1 MIQEAIAK
9 LLSRQHL
16 TADEAEAA
24 MHEIMGGSATQ
35 AQIGAYL
42 AGLRVN
48 GETESEIS
56 GSARAM
62 RERALRVNHSQP
74 RVVDVVGTGGD
85 RSGTFNISTT
95 AAFVVAGAGVPVA
108 KHGGRA
114 ASSQTGAGDVLAS
127 LGLNMTLTP
136 EQVGACIDEIG
147 IGFMFAPSFHPAMRY
162 VGPSRREIGIRT
174 VFNILGPLTNP
185 AGAKHQLVGVGHPD
199 IADKLASAL
208 AMLGSDHAVLVHAE
222 VGLDELGLS
231 GASRVTE
238 YDRRTD
244 TIRRYVI
251 TPEELGLAQA
261 DIEELRGGDAAHNAG
276 ITRSILSGEL
286 GPRRDVILLNAGAG
300 LYAANAAESFSDGID
315 IAARA
320 IDSGAALAALDQ
332 LVFVSQSAAA
342 GAGA

>member
-62 RERALRVNHSQP
+62 RERALRVNHAQS

-85 RSGTFNISTT
+85 KSGTFNISTT
-95 AAFVVAGAGVPVA
+95 AAFVVAGAGVAVA

-127 LGLNMTLTP
+127 LGLHMSLTP
-136 EQVGACIDEIG
+136 EQVGVCIDEIG
-147 IGFMFAPSFHPAMRY
+147 IGFMFAPNHHPAMKNV
-162 VGPSRREIGIRT
+162 VGPRRELGTRT
-174 VFNILGPLTNP
+174 IFNILGPLTNP
-185 AGAKHQLVGVGHPD
+185 AWARHQLVGTFA
-199 IADKLASAL
+199 ADLTELMAKVLRD
-208 AMLGSDHAVLVHAE
+208 LGSQHALVVNTAGVDE
-222 VGLDELGLS
+222 LLTIGTATVSELVDGDVRTYELDARDLGLRRVSLDELG
-231 GASRVTE
+231 
-238 YDRRTD
+238 
-244 TIRRYVI
+244 
-251 TPEELGLAQA
+251 
-261 DIEELRGGDAAHNAG
+261 GGSPDFNAT
-276 ITRSILSGEL
+276 ITRAVLAGE
-286 GPRRDVILLNAGAG
+286 DVPARTEAVLLNAGAA
-300 LYAANAAESFSDGID
+300 LYVADAAASIADGIALARES
-315 IAARA
+315 IA
-320 IDSGAALAALDQ
+320 SGAGLRKLDALVAR
-332 LVFVSQSAAA
+332 SQSFAA
-342 GAGA
+342 